1 MTPADTNRPA
11 STRLHPGYGHP
22 VLREWQGGAGTN
34 TEPARLIYPLFVSGS
49 PRARERIASMP
60 GQWRWGADR
69 VEEALAPLVKQG
81 LRSVLL
87 FGVPRGPKDPE
98 GRGADDPRGPVPRA
112 VARLRRSFPELLVIT
127 DVCLCAYTD
136 HGHCGLLCA
145 DGSMDRAASIARL
158 ADVAE
163 AYAAAGA
170 QVVAPSDMM
179 DGRVGAIRARLDASG
194 FEPVAILSYAAKFA
208 SCFYGPF
215 RDAAQSKPAFGDRRA
230 YQLPPA
236 SRTLALRA
244 VERDIAEGADAVMVK
259 PGGPYQD
266 IIRDVRDAV
275 RVPVLAY
282 QVSGE
287 YAMLH
292 HAAAAGAFDLR
303 AAVEESLLGLRRAGA
318 DAIVS
323 YFTPQILDWNRA

>member
-1 MTPADTNRPA
+1 MNPARTHRRAPV
-11 STRLHPGYGHP
+11 RLHAGYGHP
-22 VLREWQGGAGTN
+22 VLRAWQGGSG
-34 TEPARLIYPLFVSGS
+34 PAWDPVRLIYPLFVSS
-49 PRARERIASMP
+49 RAHAHARIAAMP
-60 GQWRWGADR
+60 GQSRWGVDR
-69 VEEALAPLVKQG
+69 VEEALAPLVERG

-87 FGVPRGPKDPE
+87 FGVPHGRKDPE
-98 GRGADDPRGPVPRA
+98 GRGADDPKGPVPRA
-112 VARLRRSFPELLVIT
+112 VARLRRAFPDLLVVT

-136 HGHCGLLCA
+136 HGHCGILRA
-145 DGSMDRAASIARL
+145 DGTLDNEASVARL
-158 ADVAE
+158 AEVAG
-163 AYAAAGA
+163 AYAEAGA

-179 DGRVGAIRARLDASG
+179 DGRVGAIRRRLDASG
-194 FEPVAILSYAAKFA
+194 LESVAILSYAAKFA

-230 YQLPPA
+230 YQLPPEA
-236 SRTLALRA
+236 RHLALRA
-244 VERDIAEGADAVMVK
+244 VLRDVAEGADAVMVK

-287 YAMLH
+287 YAMLY
-292 HAAAAGAFDLR
+292 HAASAGAFDLR

-323 YFTPQILDWNRA
+323 YFTPLVLRGDRS